1 MTPIEAQ
8 IQITELTEKINR
20 YNHLYYQ
27 ESKSEISDFEFDQLI
42 ETLLDLENQFPGL
55 AMPDSPTLRVGGSIT
70 KSFESVA
77 HQYPM
82 LSLSN
87 TYSEGELSEFDERV
101 RKAIGSQ
108 FDYVCELKYD
118 GVAISLIYENG
129 LLVRGITR
137 GDGVRGDDVTANVRT
152 IKSIPL
158 RVKGENLPARFEVR
172 GEIFMPF
179 KEFERINKERED
191 IGEPLLANPRNA
203 CSGTLKMQD
212 SGVVAKRNLDC
223 YCYYL
228 LGENLPF
235 ATHSDALQALKKW
248 GFPVS
253 AAWKTCNNAKEVLQF
268 IAHWEAGRF
277 QLPVAT
283 DGVVVKINNLSQQE
297 DLGLTAKS
305 PRWAIAYKYKAEAAI
320 TQLLSV
326 SYQVG
331 RTGAVTPVAN
341 MEPVQLA
348 GTKVK
353 RASIHNADEIAR
365 LDLRIGDFVF
375 VEKGGEIIPK
385 ITGVDLSKRKPELE
399 PLVFISSCPECGFT
413 LMRIEGEAAHYCP
426 NVYDCPP
433 QIKGRIEHFIQRK
446 AMNIDS
452 LGPETIDQ
460 LYQKELVRTPAD
472 LYKLNFEQVSKLERF
487 AEKSARNVIEG
498 IEKSKQVPFKQV
510 LFGMGIRYV
519 GATVAEKL
527 AGHFG
532 SLDNIA
538 KATYEQLLEAP
549 EIGEKIA
556 QSIIQ
561 FFEEPRNAAFIED
574 LKQAGVKL
582 AEEGGLEIESDKL
595 NGLSF
600 VISGVFSQF
609 SREELQDKIKVNG
622 GKLVSGVTGKTN
634 FLLAGENMGPS
645 KLEKAEKLGVKIID
659 EITFLKMLEE

>member
-1 MTPIEAQ
+1 MTLAEAQ
-8 IQITELTEKINR
+8 IQIAELTENANR
-20 YNHLYYQ
+20 FNHLYYQ
-27 ESKSEISDFEFDQLI
+27 ESKSEISDFEFDQLLSKLQ
-42 ETLLDLENQFPGL
+42 ELEQQFPTL
-55 AMPDSPTLRVGGSIT
+55 AQPDSPTLRVGGIVT

-87 TYSEGELSEFDERV
+87 TYSEGELLEFDERV
-101 RKAIGSQ
+101 RKSIGPQ
-108 FDYVCELKYD
+108 FDFVCELKYD

-137 GDGVRGDDVTANVRT
+137 GDGVRGDDVTANVKT

-158 RVKGENLPARFEVR
+158 RVNDENLPARFEVR

-212 SGVVAKRNLDC
+212 SGVVARRKLDC

-235 ATHSDALQALKKW
+235 TSHSEALHAIKNW
-248 GFPVS
+248 NFPVS
-253 AAWKTCNNAKEVLQF
+253 DAWKTCVEAKEVLKF
-268 IAHWEAGRF
+268 IEHWEKGRF
-277 QLPVAT
+277 ELPVAT

-297 DLGLTAKS
+297 DLGFTAKS
-305 PRWAIAYKYKAEAAI
+305 PRWAIAYKYKAEAAV

-385 ITGVDLSKRKPELE
+385 ITGVDLSKRTPELE
-399 PLVFISSCPECGFT
+399 PLVFISACPECGSP
-413 LMRIEGEAAHYCP
+413 LMRIEGEVAYYCP
-426 NVYDCPP
+426 NVYGCPP

-460 LYQKELVRTPAD
+460 LFQKGLVNTPAD
-472 LYKLNFEQVSKLERF
+472 LYKLNFEQVSQLDRF

-532 SLDNIA
+532 SLENIS
-538 KATYEQLLEAP
+538 KASFEQLLEAP

-556 QSIIQ
+556 QSIVQ
-561 FFEEPRNAAFIED
+561 FFAEPRNTAYVAD
-574 LKQAGVKL
+574 LKLANVKL
-582 AEEGGLEIESDKL
+582 EEEGGQEIESEKL

-609 SREELQDKIKVNG
+609 SRDELQDKIKANG
-622 GKLVSGVTGKTN
+622 GRLVSGVTGKTN
-634 FLLAGENMGPS
+634 FLVAGENMGPS

-659 EITFLKMLEE
+659 EQAFLDMLA